1 LLIAAD
7 AIYTLDVENG
17 QHGSARVPH
26 RFSNWDTEKARESIC
41 RLIPLDATSV
51 WTGHAQPVTGDD
63 IAEQLERAADYEPEH
78 APG

>member
-51 WTGHAQPVTGDD
+51 WAGHAQPVTGDD